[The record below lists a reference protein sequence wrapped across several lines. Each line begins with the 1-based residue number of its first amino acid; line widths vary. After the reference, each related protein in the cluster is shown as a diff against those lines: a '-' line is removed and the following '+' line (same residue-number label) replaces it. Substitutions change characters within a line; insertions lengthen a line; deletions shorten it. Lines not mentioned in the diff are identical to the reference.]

1 MIKELCRPI
10 VHSNYSIQQW
20 KVILDPNPLLEQQN
34 CDLLSTPPRPP
45 ILSPQEDEGTIRTLR
60 SVHDVLLHS
69 INLST
74 EGVNQNE
81 HTVQNSRGVDVTESV
96 NVR

>member
-45 ILSPQEDEGTIRTLR
+45 ILSPQEDEEDEEG
-60 SVHDVLLHS
+60 HDRNAQVCA
-69 INLST
+69 
-74 EGVNQNE
+74 
-81 HTVQNSRGVDVTESV
+81 
-96 NVR
+96 